1 MISITK
7 NIQSTNNYVSVVSMK
22 QILEDLGISYS
33 TLYRWC
39 KKGMPHYKVRGS
51 KKITFNREKV
61 KEWLEEQTI

>member
-1 MISITK
+1 
-7 NIQSTNNYVSVVSMK
+7 MK

>member
-1 MISITK
+1 
-7 NIQSTNNYVSVVSMK
+7 MK

-51 KKITFNREKV
+51 NKITFNREKV